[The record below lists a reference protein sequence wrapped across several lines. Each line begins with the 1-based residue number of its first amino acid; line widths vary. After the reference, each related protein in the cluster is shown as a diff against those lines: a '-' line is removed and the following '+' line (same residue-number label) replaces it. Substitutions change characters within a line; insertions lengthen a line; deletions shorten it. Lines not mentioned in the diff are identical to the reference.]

1 VEYDAGTI
9 LGVQWYVGK
18 GEPKDG
24 DTEFHHR
31 SGGDYAF
38 RSCGSPF
45 PMYLW
50 TLGVSAQK
58 KTQYLGE
65 GRRMGFRRDGTQG
78 QASHRKGHS
87 KRQRHE
93 IPPQKW
99 GRFRGFIFR
108 CTLCDVSLVAGC
120 DL

>member
-1 VEYDAGTI
+1 MGYDAGTI

-18 GEPKDG
+18 SEPKDG

-58 KTQYLGE
+58 KHSIWG
-65 GRRMGFRRDGTQG
+65 RDGGWDSAGTALRDKRVIEKG
-78 QASHRKGHS
+78 IPKDKDTKFRHRSGGDFAS
-87 KRQRHE
+87 
-93 IPPQKW
+93 
-99 GRFRGFIFR
+99 
-108 CTLCDVSLVAGC
+108 
-120 DL
+120 